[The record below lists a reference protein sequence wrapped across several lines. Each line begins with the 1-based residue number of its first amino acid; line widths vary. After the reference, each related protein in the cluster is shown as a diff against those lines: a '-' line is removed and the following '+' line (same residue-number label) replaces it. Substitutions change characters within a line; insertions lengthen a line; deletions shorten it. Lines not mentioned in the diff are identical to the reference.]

1 MNKPCGGVSYL
12 NVQDLNITIV
22 GLGLIGGSFATA
34 LGKLNPKSLWAV
46 EVDQDIINTA
56 VDRGIIDE
64 GYIKPEKPLKKSDL
78 VIMCIYPAQTADFIE
93 ENMEHFK
100 PGAVITDTAG
110 IKVKP
115 VKRIN
120 SVLRRDLD
128 FIAGHPLAGREYK
141 GFGLSS
147 GSAFDGASYI
157 ITPTARNS
165 EENIQAVERLVFAL
179 GVKNII
185 RVTPA
190 RHDEMI
196 ALTSQLPHVIAAALI
211 GCSDRRDMFISA
223 AGSFMDATRVARI
236 NSRLWTELLLENS
249 ENIIER
255 IEDFEHSLAEIK
267 RAINKNEPDTLG
279 SILNRVRIKREGI
292 MDILEKEN
300 SRERSCKYGHI
311 NDIPGKTNR

>member
-1 MNKPCGGVSYL
+1 MNKPSGGVTNL
-12 NVQDLNITIV
+12 NIQDLNITIV
-22 GLGLIGGSFATA
+22 GLGLIGGSFARA
-34 LGKLNPKSLWAV
+34 LKKLNPKSLRAV

-56 VDRGIIDE
+56 LDKKIIDE
-64 GYIKPEKPLKKSDL
+64 GYIKPEEPLKGSDL
-78 VIMCIYPAQTADFIE
+78 VIMCIYPTRTADFIE

-157 ITPTARNS
+157 ITPTERNS

-185 RVTPA
+185 RVSPA

-196 ALTSQLPHVIAAALI
+196 ALTSQLPHVVAAALI
-211 GCSDRRDMFISA
+211 GCSDRRDVFVSS

-249 ENIIER
+249 ENIIKR

-267 RAINKNEPDTLG
+267 RAIENNDSYNLG
-279 SILNRVRIKREGI
+279 SILDRVRIKREGI
-292 MDILEKEN
+292 VDILDKEN
-300 SRERSCKYGHI
+300 ISERSSKRGYI
-311 NDIPGKTNR
+311 NDISGKTDR

>member
-1 MNKPCGGVSYL
+1 MNKPCEGVTNL
-12 NVQDLNITIV
+12 NIQDLNITIV

-64 GYIKPEKPLKKSDL
+64 GYVKPEEPLEKSDL